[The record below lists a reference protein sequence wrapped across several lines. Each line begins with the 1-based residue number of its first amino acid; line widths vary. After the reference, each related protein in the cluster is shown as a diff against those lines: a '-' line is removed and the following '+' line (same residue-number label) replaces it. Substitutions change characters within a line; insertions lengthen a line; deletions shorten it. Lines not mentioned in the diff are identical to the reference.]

1 VSEAPAR
8 RYFSVAEANAMI
20 ENLERVFGRMLQMKA
35 QVRTVYAR
43 LEEAGFAPAGDEFDV
58 APDGASAG
66 IINCL
71 TTLKTLID
79 ALKADVN
86 ALDDAGCLLKDID
99 AGIVDWYLSRGD
111 RDVLLCWKLGE
122 KQVGFW
128 HDPEAGFAGR
138 RPIAELYDD

>member
-1 VSEAPAR
+1 MSEAPAR

-20 ENLERVFGRMLQMKA
+20 ENLERVVGRVLQMKA
-35 QVRTVYAR
+35 QVRMVYAR

-66 IINCL
+66 TINCL